1 MSHSLVAQHVSRVR
15 HTGGPT
21 SKFLLK
27 AGNKNNFE
35 LNLSANDWNGSQ
47 EYYDL
52 LLNILCVT

>member
-35 LNLSANDWNGSQ
+35 LNLSAND
-47 EYYDL
+47 
-52 LLNILCVT
+52 